1 MMSSPS
7 LPRQFFLPP
16 SSVSGLV
23 LTDVPE
29 IDQGIQSLIYN
40 KDHVTAVTTIAT
52 VRAATG
58 NIFFAAK
65 GHMTISAFTASYVN
79 FSSVS
84 KHFVLLSDIKL
95 FTD

>member
-1 MMSSPS
+1 MISSPS
-7 LPRQFFLPP
+7 AAAVFLAALFP
-16 SSVSGLV
+16 VSGLV